1 MGASIQPDRVLRELS
16 ELWVSF
22 GKQEGDASTGVLRAC
37 AMTLVVVDDALGN
50 AADVGETLA
59 TLMHDHP
66 SRAIVVRVVDSEKPE
81 LEARVFAQCWM
92 PQGHRR
98 QICCEQIE
106 ITSSNISLTD
116 LSAVML
122 PLVVADLPVILWS
135 RIPRLFASP
144 ALNQLSGIATKTIID
159 GAAFPDAPAALKL
172 FARASASGLVLGDLA
187 WTRLTR
193 WREQIAQIF
202 ENPCYSCDIRTIATV
217 TISHPGETPP
227 AGARYMAAWIRTC
240 LERSGSNPPIRLE
253 KAEGPADA
261 GIIQIVFSAADPAAL
276 RVSVRKLDGSS
287 AEVNV
292 NSLTTRTVFPET
304 SDYVLLRE
312 ELSISGR
319 DPIYEAAL
327 AIAAQAE

>member
-1 MGASIQPDRVLRELS
+1 MGATIQPDRVLRELS

-66 SRAIVVRVVDSEKPE
+66 SRAIVVRVIDSEKPE

-106 ITSSNISLTD
+106 ITSSNVSLID
-116 LSAVML
+116 LPAVML

-135 RIPRLFASP
+135 RIPRLFGSA
-144 ALNQLSGIATKTIID
+144 ALNQLSKIATKTIVD
-159 GAAFPDAPAALKL
+159 STAFPDALPALKQL
-172 FARASASGLVLGDLA
+172 ASSGLVLGDLA

-202 ENPCYSCDIRTIATV
+202 ENPCYSCDIKKIAMV
-217 TISHPGETPP
+217 VISYRGETPP
-227 AGARYMAAWIRTC
+227 AGARYMAAWIRAS
-240 LERSGSNPPIRLE
+240 LERAGSRPQIRLE
-253 KAEGPADA
+253 KAEATGDG
-261 GIIQIVFSAADPAAL
+261 GISRIEFSAADPAVL
-276 RVSVRKLDGSS
+276 RVSVRRVEGTC
-287 AEVNV
+287 AEVSV
-292 NSLTTRTVFPET
+292 NALTTRTVFPET
-304 SDYVLLRE
+304 SDYALLRE
-312 ELSISGR
+312 ELSISSR
-319 DPIYEAAL
+319 DPIFEAAL
-327 AIAAQAE
+327 AIAAQSE

>member
-1 MGASIQPDRVLRELS
+1 
-16 ELWVSF
+16 
-22 GKQEGDASTGVLRAC
+22 
-37 AMTLVVVDDALGN
+37 
-50 AADVGETLA
+50 
-59 TLMHDHP
+59 MHDHP
-66 SRAIVVRVVDSEKPE
+66 SRAIVVRVIDSEKPE

-106 ITSSNISLTD
+106 ITSSNVSLSD
-116 LSAVML
+116 LPAVML

-135 RIPRLFASP
+135 RIPRLFATP
-144 ALNQLSGIATKTIID
+144 ALNQLSGIATKTIVD
-159 GAAFPDAPAALKL
+159 GAAFPDALPALQQ

-202 ENPCYSCDIRTIATV
+202 ENPCYSCDIWKIATV

-227 AGARYMAAWIRTC
+227 AGARYMAAWIRGS
-240 LERSGSNPPIRLE
+240 LERSGSRPQIRLE
-253 KAEGPADA
+253 KAEGPGDA
-261 GIIQIVFSAADPAAL
+261 GISRIEFSAADPAAL
-276 RVSVRKLDGSS
+276 RVSVRKLEGSC
-287 AEVNV
+287 AEVSV

-319 DPIYEAAL
+319 DPIFEAAL
-327 AIAAQAE
+327 AIAAKPE